1 VSSIHNDEPIRVGVL
16 TPEPLRM
23 EGLAG
28 VFEEKSGEDYALLVP
43 VFGGFEE
50 LLSDPTLLYLIV
62 DLHAYTNG
70 IETTETIRRR
80 RPEMRLVV
88 IGPEGDDH
96 QIMDLILAG
105 ARAYLDQSANLHMVR
120 KAIEEVINGAIWAPR
135 RLLSQLIDHLLAA
148 SNASLT
154 SAPPHLTDRERQ
166 VLDLIL
172 TARSNRE
179 IAQELGI
186 EECTVQAHVGRLLRK
201 TGADNRIDLLMHGS
215 DPALLEA
222 AGIRE
227 RRQGDRRRSDRRN
240 GLGFTPPPIT
250 HQ

>member
-1 VSSIHNDEPIRVGVL
+1 
-16 TPEPLRM
+16 M

-28 VFEEKSGEDYALLVP
+28 IFEERPGEGYAPLTP

-50 LLSDPTLLYLIV
+50 LLSDPTLLYLVV

-70 IETTETIRRR
+70 LETVDNIRRR
-80 RPEMRLVV
+80 RPDMRLIV

-96 QIMDLILAG
+96 LIKDLILAG
-105 ARAYLDQSANLHMVR
+105 VRAYTDQSANPQMVR
-120 KAIEEVINGAIWAPR
+120 KAIEEIISGVIWAPR
-135 RLLSQLIDHLLAA
+135 RILSQLIDQLHVA

-154 SAPPHLTDRERQ
+154 SAPPRLTDRERQ

-179 IAQELGI
+179 IAKELGI
-186 EECTVQAHVGRLLRK
+186 EEGTVQAHVGHLLRK
-201 TGADNRIDLLMHGS
+201 TGAGNRIDLLLRTS
-215 DPALLEA
+215 DPVLRET
-222 AGIRE
+222 AGIRD